1 MSKTIKVSVTCPKCA
16 TKLAIPVT
24 ENDLGT
30 KKQCMCPKCN
40 KIFVLPIPQSL
51 ASKFESDPTCIG
63 SSNTNEISLV
73 LETVPND
80 FTAYQSFELSSDYY
94 TIGRQNNSGP
104 EYRPDVEV
112 VTADKR
118 ISRKHA
124 AIRKKGNVG
133 FTLKDL
139 GSKNGVVLNGSK
151 LDADEEVYLNDGAV
165 FQLGDTQFRV
175 SIAEESMKSD
185 DPTR

>member
-1 MSKTIKVSVTCPKCA
+1 M
-16 TKLAIPVT
+16 
-24 ENDLGT
+24 
-30 KKQCMCPKCN
+30 
-40 KIFVLPIPQSL
+40 
-51 ASKFESDPTCIG
+51 
-63 SSNTNEISLV
+63 
-73 LETVPND
+73 
-80 FTAYQSFELSSDYY
+80 
-94 TIGRQNNSGP
+94 
-104 EYRPDVEV
+104 EV

-175 SIAEESMKSD
+175 SIAEGSMK
-185 DPTR
+185 

>member
-1 MSKTIKVSVTCPKCA
+1 MSKTIKVAVTCPKCA
-16 TKLAIPVT
+16 AKLAIPVA

-40 KIFVLPIPQSL
+40 KIFMLPIPQTL
-51 ASKFESDPTCIG
+51 ASKFESDPTCVG
-63 SSNTNEISLV
+63 ESSNNDISLL
-73 LETVPND
+73 LETIPND
-80 FTAYQSFELSSDYY
+80 YTAYQSFELSADYY
-94 TIGRQNNSGP
+94 TIGRQNSSGP

-112 VTADKR
+112 VTTDKR

-124 AIRKKGNVG
+124 AIRKKGKVG

-151 LDADEEVYLNDGAV
+151 LDADEEVYLSDGAV

-175 SIAEESMKSD
+175 SIAEGSMK
-185 DPTR
+185 